1 MSVLILYSLNA
12 IVVYLFSDWI
22 LRMIEKRRGEVMKQ
36 RWFVFFVIFLV
47 LIVTTNAIWTN
58 VLAPA

>member
-36 RWFVFFVIFLV
+36 RWLVFFAIFLV
-47 LIVTTNAIWTN
+47 LIVTTHAIWKN